1 MQKNSDTNPLD
12 ALSDEAW
19 KTIMEDT
26 APPGFTFNE
35 QAQTLDEL
43 LTDDVALS
51 LLAIDDDVLRQKY
64 KLRMRDIAKK
74 NGFARGFDAQM
85 RAYERQAAAAEK
97 EAQQAERAEREAQR
111 DHTIRL
117 TGAPLEGLTC
127 YHWTVTNHGIEGSN
141 GRICS
146 HPILIA
152 ERLNNLDTGTQKVKL
167 SWPRFKR
174 WRSLSVKRSVIA
186 SRNTIVSL
194 ADHAIAV
201 NSDNA
206 PELVLYLADF
216 EADNENVIPVK
227 NSLDRVGW
235 VNGNMFMPYS
245 QECVY
250 DGDEEYQGVF
260 TAVRQQGDFDAWR
273 GEVFRARSHSIPF
286 RAMLAASFAAPLLWK
301 TGALSFFV
309 NLWGGT
315 EVGKTVAA
323 MAAVSVWGDPDKL
336 TGSFHST
343 EVSLERKA
351 ALCHSI
357 PMVIDER
364 ETKKDA
370 DKGGLSQTVYRLC
383 EGRSKGRGTRGGG
396 VERMREWRTTFLSTG
411 EAPLSSDNSKAG
423 AMNRIVEI
431 ECRAP
436 LFQDPKATV
445 ELVRENYGYAGKI
458 FIEFLLKLPD
468 FGEVKRT
475 VTVFQK
481 FLREN
486 TDISDKLI
494 AALAHLGTA
503 DYLSSIAV
511 FGLDPDMAREQAKDL
526 VVRISEG
533 MITRSEMDEVN
544 RAWDFVTGWVAG
556 NANHFEED
564 MHADENGVFTG
575 GRSVANYA
583 DTWGKFNDDSTVTV
597 IADRLRKVL
606 LDNGFNP
613 KKCLTGFADLA
624 RLEYSGKRGH
634 GGTLTQKVTIN
645 KVRALCYVLRLER
658 EIPEV
663 AGQSRL
669 VAGQQ

>member
-12 ALSDEAW
+12 ALPDEAW

-74 NGFARGFDAQM
+74 NGFASSFDKQM

-97 EAQQAERAEREAQR
+97 EVQQAERAEREAQR

-206 PELVLYLADF
+206 PELVRYLADF

-245 QECVY
+245 Q
-250 DGDEEYQGVF
+250 
-260 TAVRQQGDFDAWR
+260 
-273 GEVFRARSHSIPF
+273 
-286 RAMLAASFAAPLLWK
+286 
-301 TGALSFFV
+301 
-309 NLWGGT
+309 
-315 EVGKTVAA
+315 
-323 MAAVSVWGDPDKL
+323 
-336 TGSFHST
+336 
-343 EVSLERKA
+343 
-351 ALCHSI
+351 
-357 PMVIDER
+357 
-364 ETKKDA
+364 
-370 DKGGLSQTVYRLC
+370 
-383 EGRSKGRGTRGGG
+383 
-396 VERMREWRTTFLSTG
+396 
-411 EAPLSSDNSKAG
+411 
-423 AMNRIVEI
+423 
-431 ECRAP
+431 
-436 LFQDPKATV
+436 
-445 ELVRENYGYAGKI
+445 
-458 FIEFLLKLPD
+458 
-468 FGEVKRT
+468 
-475 VTVFQK
+475 
-481 FLREN
+481 
-486 TDISDKLI
+486 
-494 AALAHLGTA
+494 
-503 DYLSSIAV
+503 
-511 FGLDPDMAREQAKDL
+511 
-526 VVRISEG
+526 
-533 MITRSEMDEVN
+533 
-544 RAWDFVTGWVAG
+544 
-556 NANHFEED
+556 
-564 MHADENGVFTG
+564 
-575 GRSVANYA
+575 
-583 DTWGKFNDDSTVTV
+583 
-597 IADRLRKVL
+597 
-606 LDNGFNP
+606 
-613 KKCLTGFADLA
+613 
-624 RLEYSGKRGH
+624 
-634 GGTLTQKVTIN
+634 
-645 KVRALCYVLRLER
+645 
-658 EIPEV
+658 
-663 AGQSRL
+663 
-669 VAGQQ
+669 